1 MLDAGTVRT
10 VAAVFLILAAAGVAV
25 LGRGVRG
32 PRSKV
37 VASRAPVRG
46 SEAAWLATTIVAQAW
61 TLGVVLLP
69 SWFYAWPS
77 LGDFPE
83 ATAVQILGLILWVL
97 GMGLAGWAVRVL
109 GRFMTVTIQV
119 TESQRL
125 VQEGPYA
132 WVRHPIYSA
141 NVTAA
146 IGLGLLFLSPPL
158 LAVAV
163 VLAALAVY
171 RARLEDEFLRSP
183 AAFGDRYAAY
193 SERTGRFLPRLR
205 RSGP

>member
-1 MLDAGTVRT
+1 MLDPGTVRA
-10 VAAVFLILAAAGVAV
+10 VALAFLVLAAAGVAV

-32 PRSKV
+32 PRTKV
-37 VASRAPVRG
+37 VATRAPIRG
-46 SEAAWLATTIVAQAW
+46 SEAAWLATTLVAQAW
-61 TLGVVLLP
+61 TLGVLLLP
-69 SWFYAWPS
+69 SWFYGWPAM
-77 LGDFPE
+77 GDFPE
-83 ATAVQILGLILWVL
+83 ATAVQVLGLVLWVL

-119 TESQRL
+119 TEGQHL

-146 IGLGLLFLSPPL
+146 VGLALLFLSPPL
-158 LAVAV
+158 LGVALL
-163 VLAALAVY
+163 LAALAAY
-171 RARLEDEFLRSP
+171 RGRLEDEFLRSP
-183 AAFGDRYAAY
+183 EAFGERYAAY
-193 SERTGRFLPRLR
+193 SARTGRFFPRLR